1 MKLQEL
7 LIKNR
12 DKILADWEDVVLGEY
27 APETFQIFKKQ
38 KNRFANPIGHKTT
51 TGLAE
56 LYDVLCDESD
66 QEIETPALVEM
77 LKVRALQPITATE
90 AMSFLFEI
98 KMLVAKR
105 CEKQGM
111 DKLYK
116 EFLAF
121 CARVDATA
129 LAMFDIFTNCKH
141 RVFMVRINELKTGRS
156 IIVDNAKC
164 SSQIVRENMEKE
176 EKG

>member
-7 LIKNR
+7 LSKNR
-12 DKILADWEDVVLGEY
+12 DTILADWEDVVLGEY
-27 APETFQIFKKQ
+27 APETFRIFKKQ
-38 KNRFANPIGHKTT
+38 KNKFANPIGHKTT

-56 LYDVLCDESD
+56 LYDVLCDED
-66 QEIETPALVEM
+66 DKEIATPALVEM
-77 LKVRALQPITATE
+77 LKVRALQPISATE

-98 KMLVAKR
+98 KTLVRER

-121 CARVDATA
+121 CVRVDATA

-141 RVFMVRINELKTGRS
+141 RVFMVRINELKTGRH
-156 IIVDNAKC
+156 IITDNAKC
-164 SSQIVRENMEKE
+164 SAQLVRENMEEDK
-176 EKG
+176 

>member
-12 DKILADWEDVVLGEY
+12 NSFLGDWEDIVLGEY
-27 APETFQIFKKQ
+27 APETFRIFKKQ
-38 KNRFANPIGHKTT
+38 KNKFANPIGHKTS

-56 LYDVLCDESD
+56 LFDVLCDESD
-66 QEIETPALVEM
+66 REIPTPALNEM
-77 LKVRALQPITATE
+77 LKVRALQPIKASE
-90 AMSFLFEI
+90 ALSFLFEI
-98 KMLVAKR
+98 KQLVKKK
-105 CEKQGM
+105 CQKQGM

-129 LAMFDIFTNCKH
+129 LVMFNIFTNCRH
-141 RVFMVRINELKTGRS
+141 QVFQVRINELKTGRH
-156 IIVDNAKC
+156 IVIENSVC
-164 SSQIVRENMEKE
+164 SSQIVRENKR
-176 EKG
+176 KGK